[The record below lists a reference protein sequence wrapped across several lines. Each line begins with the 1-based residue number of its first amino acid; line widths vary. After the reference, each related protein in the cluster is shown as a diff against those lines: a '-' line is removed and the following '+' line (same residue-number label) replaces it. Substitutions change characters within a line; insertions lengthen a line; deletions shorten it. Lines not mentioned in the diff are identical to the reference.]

1 MVPFESVPLLVD
13 VGAALADAGGF
24 VQYLL
29 VFLFAAFPWVEIL
42 AVIPIAIGLGL
53 SPVLVGVVAFAGN
66 VASVYVLLVFHRR
79 IVRWRA
85 RRRGDEDAPVDG
97 ALDDASADASDDA
110 PEESP
115 AGESKRSEKR
125 RYRWAYDVW
134 DRYGLPGLTLAAP
147 VLTGVHIAAL
157 IALAA
162 GSTRRAVAVWMTVSI
177 ALWSVALVAGSAFGV
192 SLLGLG

>member
-13 VGAALADAGGF
+13 VGSALADAGGI

-42 AVIPIAIGLGL
+42 AVIPITIGLGL
-53 SPVLVGVVAFAGN
+53 SPVLVGTVAFAGN
-66 VASVYVLLVFHRR
+66 VGSVYVLLVFHRR
-79 IVRWRA
+79 IARWRA
-85 RRRGDEDAPVDG
+85 RRRSDDDAPADG
-97 ALDDASADASDDA
+97 APDDASADAPD
-110 PEESP
+110 ESP
-115 AGESKRSEKR
+115 AGESRGSEKR
-125 RYRWAYDVW
+125 RYRWAHDVW

-177 ALWSVALVAGSAFGV
+177 ALWSVALVAGSAYGV